1 MNVVDSAELRLD
13 PEPTSVSRARRWL
26 SRQLEEW
33 GLEDLDYDMNVVLSE
48 LVTNA
53 VLYARTQITV
63 TVKRNANVRLEVA
76 DASPVLPN
84 LRGYGAENTTGRGL
98 HLVSALASAWGCDP
112 LDDGKVVWAEF
123 PQAAG
128 GSGSGSSETARHP
141 QSEIS
146 RLKPEREGS
155 SGPCLRKIA

>member
-1 MNVVDSAELRLD
+1 MNLVDSAELRLD

-26 SRQLEEW
+26 SRQLEAW
-33 GLEDLDYDMNVVLSE
+33 GLEDLDYDMSVVLSE

-84 LRGYGAENTTGRGL
+84 LREYGAENTTGRGL
-98 HLVSALASAWGCDP
+98 HLVSALASAWGCDR
-112 LDDGKVVWAEF
+112 LDDGKTVWAEF

-128 GSGSGSSETARHP
+128 GSGSGSSESAQHP
-141 QSEIS
+141 PSEIS
-146 RLKPEREGS
+146 PLRPKSGS
-155 SGPCLRKIA
+155 SKGPLLKKTA